1 MSCVTDGSHRDSL
14 LLNSFL
20 PSLPSQELVGSSEA
34 LEIEEV
40 ECNDVVGC
48 VAEGEVYCFVIGRHM
63 VKVVCFIV
71 G

>member
-40 ECNDVVGC
+40 ECNDGWLAVLPKERCTVSLLD
-48 VAEGEVYCFVIGRHM
+48 VTW
-63 VKVVCFIV
+63 
-71 G
+71 